1 MAQHADDAD
10 EIHVLVLFGDGSGR
24 DTARRKNA
32 AMAAKILGASAP
44 RFAGFPENRSDTL
57 PLLDVVAA
65 IESCVAELKT
75 DIVYVS
81 HGGNQNTDHPT
92 HFLAPATPPRPP
104 PAAGLRATSPHEV
117 PSST

>member
-1 MAQHADDAD
+1 MAQHADDGD

-65 IESCVAELKT
+65 IQSRVAELQPEIAFVT
-75 DIVYVS
+75 
-81 HGGNQNTDHPT
+81 HRPHPNI
-92 HFLAPATPPRPP
+92 HPHTPLPP
-104 PAAGLRATSPHEV
+104 PPPSP
-117 PSST
+117 PPLPR